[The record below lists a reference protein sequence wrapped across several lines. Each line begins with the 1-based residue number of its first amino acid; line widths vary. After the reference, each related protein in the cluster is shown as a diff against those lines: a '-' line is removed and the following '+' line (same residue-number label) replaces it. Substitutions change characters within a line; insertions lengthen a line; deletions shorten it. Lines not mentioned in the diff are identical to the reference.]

1 MQRKYVAAAMFAV
14 CLSVLSF
21 GVYRFVAKAL
31 MQQERAAL
39 DAKWSAAKGYLRIQN
54 YGADWFYDPYDPDEA
69 FIVNAL
75 QHVYFLA
82 DAEGKPVQF
91 SRAYQEIGL
100 PRPGLIR

>member
-1 MQRKYVAAAMFAV
+1 
-14 CLSVLSF
+14 
-21 GVYRFVAKAL
+21 

-75 QHVYFLA
+75 QQARKSL
-82 DAEGKPVQF
+82 GIKT
-91 SRAYQEIGL
+91 
-100 PRPGLIR
+100 